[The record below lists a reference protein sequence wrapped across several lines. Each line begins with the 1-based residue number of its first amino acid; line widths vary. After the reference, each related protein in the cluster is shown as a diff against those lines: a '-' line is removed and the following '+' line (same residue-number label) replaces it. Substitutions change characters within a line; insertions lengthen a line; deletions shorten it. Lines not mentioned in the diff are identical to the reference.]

1 MIPRVVKNLPGNAR
15 SIYKM
20 GKLVW
25 QAQPLSFLGVL
36 ALELLQ
42 GLSPL
47 ATAWVT
53 KALFDLLAAGFQR
66 RSTPETMPSL
76 PPALFLILALQA
88 GLMIITQVMT
98 QLEQYLNDELEHH
111 LTLRIQSD
119 VYDKIAHF
127 AGLAYFE
134 DPRFHDTIQ
143 LAAQQAQRG
152 PMQAIRTVTTLGRS
166 SVTLLSFLGVLL
178 AFNPLLA
185 GIIGLSVIPAFLA
198 QLKFGRQRFQVVF
211 YNSPKE
217 RRVTY
222 YGQILSSLSF
232 AKEVRLFQLAEHFL
246 GAFARLSTEIHHS
259 KRLQQARELSWGV
272 ALNLL
277 SGLVSSVAFIF
288 VVLQAFA
295 GRLSLGDVTLYTNA
309 VSSVQRNLTSMVIAL
324 SHLNE
329 SVLFYR
335 QYAALLDLPQPLPM
349 SPQPQSVPPLKVGI
363 EFRNVSFRYNDH
375 QSWILRHID
384 LVIPAGKCLAL
395 VGLNGAGKT
404 TLVKLLTR
412 LYDPTE
418 GEILWDGFDLRAF
431 DPTELRQRMGAILQD
446 FVRYD
451 LSVQE
456 NIGLGN
462 TELMEDRERV
472 RKAACKA
479 GIHEK
484 VAAFPQGYETI
495 LSRWLGEEDSGV
507 DLSGGEWQKLALA
520 RMFMR
525 GAEMLILDEPTAAL
539 DAEAEYDL
547 YCRFLELMAGHTSL
561 LITHRLSTVRMA
573 DAVAVLEAGRIAEYG
588 AHRELLARHGA
599 YARLY
604 HLQAEHYQA
613 PA

>member
-1 MIPRVVKNLPGNAR
+1 MMIPHVLKNLAGNAR
-15 SIYKM
+15 SFCKM
-20 GKLVW
+20 GKLAW
-25 QAQPLSFLGVL
+25 QAHPVALIGML

-42 GLSPL
+42 GLIPL

-53 KALFDLLAAGFQR
+53 KVLFDLLAAGFQHGA
-66 RSTPETMPSL
+66 TPSL

-88 GLMIITQVMT
+88 GLMIITQVIT
-98 QLEQYLNDELEHH
+98 QLGQYLNAELEHH
-111 LTLRIQSD
+111 LTLSMQMD
-119 VYDKIAHF
+119 VYGKIAHF

-143 LAAQQAQRG
+143 MAAQQAQRG
-152 PMQAIRTVTTLGRS
+152 PMQALRTVTTLGRS
-166 SVTLLSFLGVLL
+166 SITLLSFLGVLL

-198 QLKFGRQRFQVVF
+198 QLKFGRQRFQVVY

-217 RRVTY
+217 RRVLY
-222 YGQILSSLSF
+222 FGQILSSLSF

-246 GAFARLSTEIHHS
+246 GAFGRLSIEIHHG
-259 KRLQQARELSWGV
+259 KRLQQVRELRWGV

-277 SGLVSSVAFIF
+277 TSLVSSGAFIF

-309 VSSVQRNLTSMVIAL
+309 VSSVQRNLTSMVIAFSQL
-324 SHLNE
+324 HE
-329 SVLFYR
+329 SALFYQ
-335 QYAALLDLPQPLPM
+335 QYAALLDLPQPLPV
-349 SPQPQSVPPLKVGI
+349 SPHPQPVPPLKVGI
-363 EFRNVSFRYNDH
+363 EFRNVSFRYHDH
-375 QSWILRHID
+375 QPWVLRHIN
-384 LVIPAGKCLAL
+384 LVIPAGECLAL

-418 GEILWDGFDLRAF
+418 GVILWDGIDLREF

-446 FVRYD
+446 FIRYD
-451 LSVQE
+451 LSVEE

-462 TELMEDRERV
+462 TDRMEDSEAIQQ
-472 RKAACKA
+472 AASKA

-484 VAAFPQGYETI
+484 LTTLPQGYETI
-495 LSRWLGEEDSGV
+495 LSRWLAEEDSGV

-547 YCRFLELMAGHTSL
+547 YRRFLELMAGHTSL

-573 DAVAVLEAGRIAEYG
+573 DAVAVLEEGHITEFG
-588 AHRELLARHGA
+588 SHRDLLARHGA